1 MVVVTLTS
9 DAFAAL
15 VRSND
20 CVILPVAIGGYCYA
34 VVRGARD
41 ADIYRVAVA

>member
-1 MVVVTLTS
+1 MVVVTLAS
-9 DAFAAL
+9 DAFAAI

-34 VVRGARD
+34 VIRGAHD
-41 ADIYRVAVA
+41 SDIYRVSVA